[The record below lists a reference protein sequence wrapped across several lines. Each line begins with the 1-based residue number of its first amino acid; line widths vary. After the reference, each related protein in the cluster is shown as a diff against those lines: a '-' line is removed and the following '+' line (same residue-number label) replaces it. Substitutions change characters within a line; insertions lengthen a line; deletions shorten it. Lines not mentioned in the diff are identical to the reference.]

1 MMAYAEESYYRE
13 KFSNAIPEEELAG
26 NLEKASRQ
34 IDTLTFCRIRG
45 IGFDNLTNF
54 QKEQIRYVNC
64 LLADFL
70 YENADELNTMLS
82 SYSINGVSMS
92 FSSSEN
98 ISKVQGLLI
107 RNDIYEEL
115 KKTGLCD
122 RRFV

>member
-1 MMAYAEESYYRE
+1 MAYAEESYYKE
-13 KFSNAIPEEELAG
+13 KFGDTIPGEELARVMD
-26 NLEKASRQ
+26 KASRQ

-45 IGFDNLTNF
+45 IGFDNLTDF

-70 YENADELNTMLS
+70 YENADELDTMLS

-98 ISKVQGLLI
+98 IRNVQGLLI
-107 RNDIYEEL
+107 RNDIYKEL
-115 KKTGLCD
+115 EKTGLCD
-122 RRFV
+122 RRLA